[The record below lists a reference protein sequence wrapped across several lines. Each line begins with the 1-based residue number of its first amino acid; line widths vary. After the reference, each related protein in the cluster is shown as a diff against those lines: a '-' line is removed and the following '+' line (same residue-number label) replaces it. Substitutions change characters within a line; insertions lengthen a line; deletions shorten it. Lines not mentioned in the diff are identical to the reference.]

1 MKITTLTS
9 LFILL
14 SVVSMVAIAPNAFAD
29 HTSAT
34 VTNALGS
41 STPGCEDTNSCF
53 DPNPVTIAMGGT
65 VTWENVDN
73 AAHTVTSGSPA
84 DGPDGVFDS
93 SLIMAG
99 GATFSH
105 TFDDVGTY
113 DYFCMVHPWMQGSVI
128 VEDEAAAEAEAAE
141 AEAAEAEAAEAAE
154 AEAAAAAAIA
164 ALEAEQAAAAEAA
177 AAESLA
183 ALEAAAAESLAAL
196 EAEQAAEAAEAE
208 AAAVVMAAP
217 REPAIDLVDT
227 LIYNIN
233 GGSVS
238 SIITNSDDSTLVV
251 AVDASDDG
259 ELSITMNSDYITAF
273 DDDSYFVLVNN
284 EEVWFSQDGSTL
296 TIPFEAG
303 TEKIEIV
310 GSAVVPEFGTIAMV
324 VLAVAIISIIVITAK
339 TKTQLIPKL

>member
-1 MKITTLTS
+1 MKITALTS
-9 LFILL
+9 LFVLL

-141 AEAAEAEAAEAAE
+141 AEAAEAEAAEA
-154 AEAAAAAAIA
+154 EAAAAAAIA
-164 ALEAEQAAAAEAA
+164 ALEAEQAAEAAAAEAA

-183 ALEAAAAESLAAL
+183 ALEAAAAESLAAA
-196 EAEQAAEAAEAE
+196 EAAAEAA
-208 AAAVVMAAP
+208 AAMAAP
-217 REPAIDLVDT
+217 AIDAADY
-227 LIYNIN
+227 ISAS
-233 GGSVS
+233 GA
-238 SIITNSDDSTLVV
+238 SITSITANADDDSVIIV
-251 AVDASDDG
+251 IDAVDDG
-259 ELSITMNSDYITAF
+259 ELNVILSDKVIKAF
-273 DDDSYFVLVNN
+273 DDGSYFVLVNN
-284 EEVWFSQDGSTL
+284 EEVEFSQTGNNL
-296 TIPFEAG
+296 TIPYEAG
-303 TEKIEIV
+303 NDTIEIV
-310 GSAVVPEFGTIAMV
+310 GSYAIPEFGTIAMI
-324 VLAVAIISIIVITAK
+324 VLAVAIVSIIVIT
-339 TKTQLIPKL
+339 TKTRTSLIPKL